1 MLLESEPAQK
11 GKASG
16 RWDQFAANQQLFGTA
31 TSYNEDLYTTKLDAG
46 ASGISVQEAERLAAE
61 IQAGTTSNRHMA
73 EERGARVNDS
83 GVGVCSASAVM
94 MLHVQNPLSAADTLL
109 RCAVMLLAYLEGQSG
124 VLVVGCPFVQLLQEI
139 STCYALYVA
148 MHTRHD
154 CLTSPPCSITSSL
167 CGANKTS
174 CMPVC

>member
-46 ASGISVQEAERLAAE
+46 ASAISVQEAERLAAE

-83 GVGVCSASAVM
+83 GVGLCPASALIV
-94 MLHVQNPLSAADTLL
+94 AACAKSSK
-109 RCAVMLLAYLEGQSG
+109 RCWYPAEMPSHASCTSG
-124 VLVVGCPFVQLLQEI
+124 G
-139 STCYALYVA
+139 
-148 MHTRHD
+148 
-154 CLTSPPCSITSSL
+154 SI
-167 CGANKTS
+167 
-174 CMPVC
+174 

>member
-61 IQAGTTSNRHMA
+61 IQSGTTSNRHVA
-73 EERGARVNDS
+73 EERGAHVNDS
-83 GVGVCSASAVM
+83 GVGLGPASTSCVVAYAKASKS
-94 MLHVQNPLSAADTLL
+94 LCFLL
-109 RCAVMLLAYLEGQSG
+109 RGLVVPFAHLEHCLCVSSGQKSWRPCCTCSNGQVMLFSDVRLHAS
-124 VLVVGCPFVQLLQEI
+124 
-139 STCYALYVA
+139 
-148 MHTRHD
+148 HD
-154 CLTSPPCSITSSL
+154 H
-167 CGANKTS
+167 
-174 CMPVC
+174 